1 MLDDERERGITSTW
15 FVLCGTP
22 TFATMRAGDLT
33 YHPDGPA
40 ARAIL
45 RELADRGCEINLHG
59 SFETSDRHELFIEQR
74 RRLAQLTGRPV
85 RGVRQHFL
93 RMRPGHTLR
102 GMAAAGFRYDST
114 CGFPDRNGF
123 RLGVADVVPAWDGG
137 ASQPIDLQEVP
148 LCWMDRA
155 LSKYAGIED
164 PNAWIA
170 AGVALADA
178 CRQVEGLW
186 VGVWHPNLA
195 PPLGFP
201 DAPAAFRTLLDR
213 VLASEPFVGT
223 LGAVTEWRAA
233 RRSIRVR
240 RLAPDGRIDAYAT
253 ASAASGLSLEDP
265 GGGMLTRVPAPPSA
279 G

>member
-1 MLDDERERGITSTW
+1 
-15 FVLCGTP
+15 
-22 TFATMRAGDLT
+22 
-33 YHPDGPA
+33 
-40 ARAIL
+40 
-45 RELADRGCEINLHG
+45 
-59 SFETSDRHELFIEQR
+59 
-74 RRLAQLTGRPV
+74 
-85 RGVRQHFL
+85 
-93 RMRPGHTLR
+93 
-102 GMAAAGFRYDST
+102 MAAAGFRYDST
-114 CGFPDRNGF
+114 SGFPDRNGF
-123 RLGVADVVPAWDGG
+123 RLGVADVVPAWDAG

-213 VLASEPFVGT
+213 VLASQPFVGT

-240 RLAPDGRIDAYAT
+240 RFAPDGRIDAYAT
-253 ASAASGLSLEDP
+253 ASATSGLSLEDP